1 MGGNKAAE
9 DLDGGL
15 TTNAPPI
22 PAHFAYVQHG
32 KGDDTRLAFVKA
44 SVMRGWII
52 CRIER
57 RPGEQSQLGG
67 RGPLLVLH
75 KREDR
80 IVRAATNIDLDEVCT
95 LAGILAERGIDRKV
109 LQEAI
114 PR

>member
-1 MGGNKAAE
+1 M
-9 DLDGGL
+9 
-15 TTNAPPI
+15 TTKAPPI

-32 KGDDTRLAFVKA
+32 KGDDTRLAFVKP

-52 CRIER
+52 ARIER
-57 RPGEQSQLGG
+57 RPGEQSQFGG

-80 IVRAATNIDLDEVCT
+80 IVRTAMCQDLDEVCT